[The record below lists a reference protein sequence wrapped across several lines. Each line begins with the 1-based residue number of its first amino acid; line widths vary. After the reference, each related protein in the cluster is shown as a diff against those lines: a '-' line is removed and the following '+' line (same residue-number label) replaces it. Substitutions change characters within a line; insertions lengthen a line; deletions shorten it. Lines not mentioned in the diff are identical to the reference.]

1 MTPDVDA
8 VLVPPGDPQALAEG
22 IARVLRDRDLADR
35 LARQAWSRAATF
47 SWAARAERIDQVL
60 QGVVTPAALA
70 NAGSQA

>member
-1 MTPDVDA
+1 MSTPCSS
-8 VLVPPGDPQALAEG
+8 VPAIRRPWPRASHACS
-22 IARVLRDRDLADR
+22 RDRDLADR

-70 NAGSQA
+70 NAGLQA